1 MGWSSARLLQH
12 SNTPP
17 LQPRIPWKA
26 VRHQV
31 GLRLEAAAGGGPRLA
46 KGTRHGVTNPDA
58 VMVAMVGA
66 DFSDI
71 ARLMDTI
78 SNLFGVGTFDKRY
91 IDAALLVSLLSVWVL
106 VGLFFYLNRYTK
118 RNYFT
123 VWTAAWLFYAL
134 WLTLSITQKNVD
146 SEAVGG
152 IAFVLKQCCVGI
164 SAVFLLWG
172 SLQFLGLPVRQTLFG
187 LFMAFLIT
195 WTSVSP
201 TLTNGDKLVAQLPV
215 FILMGLGSIFAAVCF
230 YRLRKKMPFVGAGM
244 LSLGFFFWGVY
255 LGTYP
260 FSTEYENLYN
270 AGFFVAAVL
279 QLFIAVSMIV
289 LVLEEVRY
297 KNEQILQQIATIQ
310 NEKEVLQTQV
320 VSSEEKCRT
329 LFDQV
334 RLTEGLQKAYD
345 ELRLTQQSVMQL
357 ERLRALG
364 QMASGMAHDINNAL
378 SPIVAYSDIL
388 LTTLKDIPDK
398 SKKHIE
404 YIRKSGE
411 DIAHIVARMREFY
424 RRRHGE
430 EDLSPVNLNRVIEE
444 VIELTRPRWRDMSQ
458 NAGIQV
464 NVVSNFDKLIPAFP
478 SDESELREALT
489 NLLFNAL
496 DAMPKG
502 GEIKLTTRGV
512 MVKGGP
518 RGEMKYSHVIME
530 VTDTGMGMDDKT
542 RQRCLEPFFST
553 KTQRGGSGLGLAMV
567 YGMVERHEGT
577 IEIESEVGKG
587 TTFRL
592 VFPVRGCVRRR
603 NGRSDTNAF
612 ARPLRILCI
621 DDEPLIR
628 ELLNDSLILF
638 KHQVTTADGGQRG
651 VEAFRKAATD
661 GEPFEVVITDLGMPE
676 MDGRQVANLIKA
688 ESPGTPVIMLT
699 GWGTMMKEEGDVPA
713 QVDGVL
719 SKPPRVKELGDM
731 LARVVA
737 QQTSRKKDSGAI
749 VRTE

>member
-1 MGWSSARLLQH
+1 MEIAFL
-12 SNTPP
+12 
-17 LQPRIPWKA
+17 
-26 VRHQV
+26 
-31 GLRLEAAAGGGPRLA
+31 
-46 KGTRHGVTNPDA
+46 TN
-58 VMVAMVGA
+58 
-66 DFSDI
+66 
-71 ARLMDTI
+71 
-78 SNLFGVGTFDKRY
+78 FDENYLK
-91 IDAALLVSLLSVWVL
+91 AALMVSLLSVWVL
-106 VGLFFYLNRYTK
+106 VGLFFYLNYYTK

-134 WLTLSITQKNVD
+134 WLTLSITD
-146 SEAVGG
+146 SANEIGTLS
-152 IAFVLKQCCVGI
+152 FVLRQWCVGI

-195 WTSVSP
+195 WTAIIPQLV
-201 TLTNGDKLVAQLPV
+201 TDKLVMQLPV
-215 FILMGLGSIFAAVCF
+215 FILMGLGSIFAGVCF
-230 YRLRKKMPFVGAGM
+230 FRLRKKMPFVGAGM
-244 LSLGFFFWGVY
+244 LSLGFFLWGLY
-255 LGTYP
+255 LGSYP
-260 FSTEYENLYN
+260 FTQAEGMEQLGN
-270 AGFFVAAVL
+270 AGFFLAAVL

-297 KNEQILQQIATIQ
+297 KNEQIVQQISTIQ
-310 NEKEVLQTQV
+310 SEKESLQMQV

-388 LTTLKDIPDK
+388 LTTLQDIPEK
-398 SKKHIE
+398 SRKHID

-411 DIAHIVARMREFY
+411 DIANIVARMREFY
-424 RRRHGE
+424 RRRDGE
-430 EDLSPVNLNRVIEE
+430 EDLAPVNFNRVIEE
-444 VIELTRPRWRDMSQ
+444 VVELTRPRWRDMMQSQ
-458 NAGIQV
+458 GIQLDV
-464 NVVSNFDKLIPAFP
+464 HTNLDKLIPAVP

-489 NLLFNAL
+489 NLIFNAL
-496 DAMPKG
+496 DAMPEG
-502 GEIKLTTRGV
+502 GDLTLTTRGV
-512 MVKGGP
+512 QVKGGP
-518 RGEMKYSHVIME
+518 RGQERKYSHVIFE
-530 VTDTGMGMDDKT
+530 LTDTGIGMDEKT
-542 RQRCLEPFFST
+542 RQRCLEPFYST
-553 KTQRGGSGLGLAMV
+553 KSKSGGSGLGLAMV

-577 IEIESEVGKG
+577 IEIESEEGRG

-592 VFPVRGCVRRR
+592 VFPIRGVTRKR
-603 NGRSDTNAF
+603 NGKSDTNAF
-612 ARPLRILCI
+612 ARPLKILCV

-628 ELLNDSLILF
+628 ELLVDSLVLF
-638 KHQVTTADGGQRG
+638 KHKVTTADCGQKAIDLFR
-651 VEAFRKAATD
+651 EAAERR
-661 GEPFEVVITDLGMPE
+661 EPYEVVITDLGMPE
-676 MDGRQVANLIKA
+676 MDGRQVANTIKS
-688 ESPGTPVIMLT
+688 ESPGTPIIMLT
-699 GWGTMMKEEGDVPA
+699 GWGTMMKEEGDIPA

-737 QQTSRKKDSGAI
+737 TNAQKKQSGSI